1 MQRVYLATSFVVL
14 ASMTLLPAFDNPAN
28 SKYQVIHGWPQV
40 PEGST
45 FAGIGGVDVDSR
57 NRVFVFQRTDPPIL
71 CFDGATGKML
81 AAWGDGQF
89 TRAAHGLEVDPEDN
103 VWVVD
108 VDLHQVYKFNHQGD
122 LLMTMGTKGTPGLGP
137 EHFNQPT
144 DVAVAENGEIYV
156 ADGYVNSRVVKFS
169 PEGQFLF
176 DWGQKGDQPGELDTP
191 HGIAVDRQGRV
202 YVADRGN
209 GRIQIFEG
217 DGTFLEQWTR
227 PQMRRPWGLD
237 IGSDGALYVADG
249 GDLVHRGKKERILR
263 FSPEGNLLDQWGSF
277 GRYDGQ
283 FYWAHDVAVAPSGE
297 VYVCDVLGKRVQK
310 FVARPPG

>member
-1 MQRVYLATSFVVL
+1 
-14 ASMTLLPAFDNPAN
+14 
-28 SKYQVIHGWPQV
+28 
-40 PEGST
+40 
-45 FAGIGGVDVDSR
+45 
-57 NRVFVFQRTDPPIL
+57 
-71 CFDGATGKML
+71 ML

-176 DWGQKGDQPGELDTP
+176 DWGQKGDQPGNWTP
-191 HGIAVDRQGRV
+191 SRNCGGSPGKSLCCRPRERSNPDFRRGRNLSRAVDQTPNE
-202 YVADRGN
+202 AS
-209 GRIQIFEG
+209 
-217 DGTFLEQWTR
+217 L
-227 PQMRRPWGLD
+227 GLD

-263 FSPEGNLLDQWGSF
+263 FSPEGNLLDHG
-277 GRYDGQ
+277 
-283 FYWAHDVAVAPSGE
+283 APSDGMT
-297 VYVCDVLGKRVQK
+297 GSSIG
-310 FVARPPG
+310 PMT